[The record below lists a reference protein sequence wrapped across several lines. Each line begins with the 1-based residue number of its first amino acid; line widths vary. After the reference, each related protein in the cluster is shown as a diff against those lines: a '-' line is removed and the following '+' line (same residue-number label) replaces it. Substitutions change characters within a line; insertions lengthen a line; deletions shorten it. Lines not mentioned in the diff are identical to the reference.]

1 MNTLISLNEFLL
13 FFIKETLEALKGLS
27 SLVIDNNL
35 NERRNLRSKIE
46 KQSLAVN
53 EEFLKSFLDAKKYLD
68 SLYNDMQTINKTCE
82 DTLNRIKV

>member
-1 MNTLISLNEFLL
+1 MNTLISLNEFVL

-53 EEFLKSFLDAKKYLD
+53 EEFLNSFLGAKKYLD
-68 SLYNDMQTINKTCE
+68 SLYDDMQTINKTCE